1 MWKDCIWNPDAC
13 ICENDKYLASIIYNS
28 VTACDEIIE
37 ETKTVP
43 TNLNE
48 KKVGANDLLDIS
60 TRKHLTEI
68 AEPTIFWHTKP
79 TSKRKTTNLQK
90 KTKLLD

>member
-28 VTACDEIIE
+28 VTACDEITE

-48 KKVGANDLLDIS
+48 KKVRANDLLDIS
-60 TRKHLTEI
+60 TRNHFTGI
-68 AEPTIFWHTKP
+68 AMPTIFSYTKP
-79 TSKRKTTNLQK
+79 T
-90 KTKLLD
+90 